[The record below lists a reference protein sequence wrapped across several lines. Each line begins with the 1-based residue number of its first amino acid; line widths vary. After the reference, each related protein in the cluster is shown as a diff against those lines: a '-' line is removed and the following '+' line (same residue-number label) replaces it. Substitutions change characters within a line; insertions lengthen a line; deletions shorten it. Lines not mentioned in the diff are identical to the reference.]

1 MTCTSASREAGHY
14 QILLSGDSEEL
25 FLLMRLLLFT
35 NAAGLSA
42 RHLVLL
48 ARNPAYRNLPG
59 GRKGAGQLIGIR
71 PAVGKLVSMFAYS
84 KTKYGRQFLAV

>member
-1 MTCTSASREAGHY
+1 
-14 QILLSGDSEEL
+14 
-25 FLLMRLLLFT
+25 MRLLLFT

-42 RHLVLL
+42 RHVVLL
-48 ARNPAYRNLPG
+48 ARNPAYRDLPG

-84 KTKYGRQFLAV
+84 KTKYSTIPGCVEKIVNLLIFLHEHKVSSSLTCR